1 MWGNMECNNH
11 VCNNMYYSNFHISS
25 QRISTQH
32 SIKHSSLFITNT
44 FITIL
49 GVNIYSTA
57 VTTIKMAACIVCLI
71 VTITI
76 SNPTWIITYTT
87 YLVWKKRCEM
97 SSLLISLFFVM
108 SAHNFNF
115 LFLKFGSMFRMQT
128 WQKKTSKQLSS
139 IY

>member
-11 VCNNMYYSNFHISS
+11 VCNNMYQSNFHISS

-57 VTTIKMAACIVCLI
+57 VPTIKMAACIVCLI
-71 VTITI
+71 ITITI
-76 SNPTWIITYTT
+76 SDPIWITTSTT
-87 YLVWKKRCEM
+87 YIWFEKKVLKRFIWIKILHEDM
-97 SSLLISLFFVM
+97 TKKHLLRKKLLWSTYYMPIIIS
-108 SAHNFNF
+108 
-115 LFLKFGSMFRMQT
+115 
-128 WQKKTSKQLSS
+128 
-139 IY
+139 